1 MCRPSGRIA
10 DPLEVNDASAR
21 ADATKS
27 ELCVLAYTVAS
38 AAAVWVGQ
46 LDRFTLLFEVLMLA
60 QQMPFAAV
68 HASSICRGT
77 GCTPSARAI

>member
-1 MCRPSGRIA
+1 M
-10 DPLEVNDASAR
+10 
-21 ADATKS
+21 
-27 ELCVLAYTVAS
+27 LAYTVAS

-46 LDRFTLLFEVLMLA
+46 LDRFTLLFEVLVLVLMLA

-77 GCTPSARAI
+77 GCTPSARAV